1 MTNTHSGR
9 QSFLRATLFLQV
21 VSCLFF
27 TFDVIKDVTEHM
39 RNNIPYAGTEAIH
52 MLFEFVAVVGL
63 LLGSVSMWRALQH
76 NIQLNMQANET
87 IKIQRG
93 HFDEVALTRF
103 KVWAFT
109 NSETDVAKLILRGMS
124 LKEIAEAR
132 TVSIGTIKAQ
142 TNSILKK
149 SGAENRA
156 AFLGLFIDEFLD
168 DTLNNNQQPL

>member
-1 MTNTHSGR
+1 
-9 QSFLRATLFLQV
+9 
-21 VSCLFF
+21 
-27 TFDVIKDVTEHM
+27 M
-39 RNNIPYAGTEAIH
+39 R
-52 MLFEFVAVVGL
+52 L
-63 LLGSVSMWRALQH
+63 L
-76 NIQLNMQANET
+76 I
-87 IKIQRG
+87 
-93 HFDEVALTRF
+93 
-103 KVWAFT
+103 WAFT